1 MVKYSTL
8 LFLLVLINHC
18 LSNTATSQEIRV
30 MTWNILHG
38 GQNETLPKDGRPIII
53 DVIKESGADIILM
66 IETYGSAP
74 MIAKALGFNYEL
86 LSSNLCVFSRF
97 PITKK
102 LLFANQI
109 DPFNFGGVEI
119 SVEGKPLILF
129 DTWLHYLPDTRLV
142 PLEKSED
149 EILAW
154 EHEGSRDEE
163 IQAILKAISPYI
175 ENAGN
180 VPIVMGGDFN
190 SHSHLDW
197 TEDTRNLFN
206 HGNAVV
212 AWGISTAMR
221 NVGFVDTFREAH
233 PNTTKNL
240 GTTWNAVRDA
250 EDNLTFTREDRID
263 YIYSMGDKL
272 HVDASISFIAPLGH
286 SFSFNGKG
294 YPFFPSDHGFVLT
307 TFQLN

>member
-1 MVKYSTL
+1 MVKYSAL
-8 LFLLVLINHC
+8 LFFLILIHHS
-18 LSNTATSQEIRV
+18 LSSTAASQEITV
-30 MTWNILHG
+30 MAWNILHG
-38 GQNETLPKDGRPIII
+38 GQNETLPEDGRPIII
-53 DVIKESGADIILM
+53 DIIKESGADVILM
-66 IETYGSAP
+66 IETYGAAP
-74 MIAKALGFNYEL
+74 TIAEALGYNYEL
-86 LSSNLCVFSRF
+86 LSSNLCIFSRF
-97 PITKK
+97 PITRK
-102 LLFANQI
+102 LLFADQI

-142 PLEKSED
+142 PLEKSEE

-154 EHEGSRDEE
+154 ENEGSRDEE
-163 IQAILKAISPYI
+163 IQAILQAISPYI

-197 TEDTRNLFN
+197 TEETRNLFN

-212 AWGISTAMR
+212 AWGVSKAMTG
-221 NVGFVDTFREAH
+221 VGFVDTFRKAH
-233 PNTTKNL
+233 PDPTKDI

-250 EDNLTFTREDRID
+250 EDKLTFTREDRID

-272 HVDASISFIAPLGH
+272 QIDASVSFIAPLGH
-286 SFSFNGKG
+286 PFTLYDKE
-294 YPFFPSDHGFVLT
+294 YPFFPSDHGFVVT